1 MKGFKV
7 GAVLVL
13 SILLMSSRANAQMSG
28 KVAYVDLSR
37 LFDEYTKTKE
47 YDKVLEEQ
55 HNKYQQARDTK
66 LQKIKDAQAKLA
78 LLKEDEK
85 AKLQDQMERDRQ
97 TLLEFDNQQ
106 QTELRKQRDEKI
118 REILQEIEKVVK
130 DFAEKEKYDMIL
142 NDRVLVYGNPDMN
155 QTEKILKLLNDSYGG
170 GKK

>member
-1 MKGFKV
+1 
-7 GAVLVL
+7 
-13 SILLMSSRANAQMSG
+13 MSTKAQAQMEG

-47 YDKVLEEQ
+47 YDKVLEEK
-55 HNKYQQARDTK
+55 HSKYQEARDAK

-85 AKLQDQMERDRQ
+85 AKLQDQMEKDRQ
-97 TLLEFDNQQ
+97 ALLEFDNQQ

-130 DFAEKEKYDMIL
+130 DFAEKEKYTMIL
-142 NDRVLVYGNPDMN
+142 NDRVLIYGNSDMN
-155 QTEKILKLLNDSYGG
+155 QTEKILKVLNDSTSGN
-170 GKK
+170 KK